1 MFVDII
7 VSNASSDPIY
17 AQIKNQLKA
26 AIINDQVAPGDKLP
40 SIRRLASQLR
50 VSVITTKRAYDELE
64 LEGFIDSVQGRGSF
78 VASKNTELLKEE
90 QRKKVEDYLKSAL
103 ASARVAGLSVSDLKE
118 LIDLLG
124 GSDECD

>member
-1 MFVDII
+1 MDII

-26 AIINDQVAPGDKLP
+26 AIINDQVAPGEKLP

-78 VASKNTELLKEE
+78 VASKSTELLKEE

-124 GSDECD
+124 ESDECD

>member
-1 MFVDII
+1 MDII

-26 AIINDQVAPGDKLP
+26 AIIKDQVAPGDKLP

-90 QRKKVEDYLKSAL
+90 QRKKVEDYLRSAL
-103 ASARVAGLSVSDLKE
+103 ASARGAGLSVSDLKE

>member
-1 MFVDII
+1 MDII

-26 AIINDQVAPGDKLP
+26 AIINDQVAPGHKLP

-103 ASARVAGLSVSDLKE
+103 ASARVAGLSVCDLKE

>member
-1 MFVDII
+1 MDIV
-7 VSNASSDPIY
+7 VSNASPDPIY
-17 AQIKNQLKA
+17 AQIKDQLKA
-26 AIINDQVAPGDKLP
+26 AIINDQVVPGEKLP

-90 QRKKVEDYLKSAL
+90 QRKKVEDHLKSAL
-103 ASARVAGLSVSDLKE
+103 AAAPAAGLSIAELKE
-118 LIDLLG
+118 LIDWLG
-124 GSDECD
+124 VSDE

>member
-1 MFVDII
+1 MDII

-26 AIINDQVAPGDKLP
+26 AIINNQVAPGDKLP

-103 ASARVAGLSVSDLKE
+103 ASARVVGLSVSDLKE

>member
-1 MFVDII
+1 MDII

-64 LEGFIDSVQGRGSF
+64 LEGFIDSVQGLGSF

>member
-1 MFVDII
+1 MDII

-50 VSVITTKRAYDELE
+50 VSVITTKRAYGELE

>member
-1 MFVDII
+1 MDII
-7 VSNASSDPIY
+7 VSNASSDPVY

-64 LEGFIDSVQGRGSF
+64 LEGFIDSVQVRGSF

-124 GSDECD
+124 ESDECD

>member
-1 MFVDII
+1 MDII

-17 AQIKNQLKA
+17 AQINNQLKA

>member
-1 MFVDII
+1 MDII

-26 AIINDQVAPGDKLP
+26 AIINNQIAPGEKLP

-103 ASARVAGLSVSDLKE
+103 VSARVAGLSVSDLKE

-124 GSDECD
+124 ESDECD

>member
-1 MFVDII
+1 MDII

-17 AQIKNQLKA
+17 AQIKSQLKA

>member
-1 MFVDII
+1 MDII
-7 VSNASSDPIY
+7 VSNASSDPVY

-103 ASARVAGLSVSDLKE
+103 NSAWAAGLSVSDLKE

>member
-1 MFVDII
+1 MDII

-26 AIINDQVAPGDKLP
+26 AIINDQVAPGEKLP

-78 VASKNTELLKEE
+78 VASKSTELLKEE

>member
-1 MFVDII
+1 MDII

-103 ASARVAGLSVSDLKE
+103 ASARVASLSVSDLKE

>member
-1 MFVDII
+1 MDIV
-7 VSNASSDPIY
+7 VSNASPDPIY
-17 AQIKNQLKA
+17 AQIKDQLKA
-26 AIINDQVAPGDKLP
+26 AIINDQVVPGEKLP

-90 QRKKVEDYLKSAL
+90 QRKKVEDHLKSAL
-103 ASARVAGLSVSDLKE
+103 AAAPAAGLSIADLKE
-118 LIDLLG
+118 LIDVLG
-124 GSDECD
+124 VSDE

>member
-1 MFVDII
+1 
-7 VSNASSDPIY
+7 
-17 AQIKNQLKA
+17 
-26 AIINDQVAPGDKLP
+26 
-40 SIRRLASQLR
+40 SQLR

>member
-1 MFVDII
+1 MDIV
-7 VSNASSDPIY
+7 VSNASPDPIY
-17 AQIKNQLKA
+17 AQIKDQLKA
-26 AIINDQVAPGDKLP
+26 AIINDQVVPGEKLP

-90 QRKKVEDYLKSAL
+90 QLKKVEDHLKSAL
-103 ASARVAGLSVSDLKE
+103 AAAPAAGLSIADLKE
-118 LIDLLG
+118 LIDVLG
-124 GSDECD
+124 VSDE

>member
-1 MFVDII
+1 MDII

-26 AIINDQVAPGDKLP
+26 AIINNQVAPGDKLP

-103 ASARVAGLSVSDLKE
+103 VSARVAGLSVSDLKE

-124 GSDECD
+124 ESDECD

>member
-1 MFVDII
+1 MDII

-90 QRKKVEDYLKSAL
+90 QRKKVEDHLKSAL
-103 ASARVAGLSVSDLKE
+103 ASARVAGLTVSDLKE

>member
-1 MFVDII
+1 MDII
-7 VSNASSDPIY
+7 VSNASSDPVY

-124 GSDECD
+124 ESDECD

>member
-1 MFVDII
+1 MDII
-7 VSNASSDPIY
+7 VTNASSDPIY

-26 AIINDQVAPGDKLP
+26 AIISDQVAPGDKLP

>member
-1 MFVDII
+1 MDII

-17 AQIKNQLKA
+17 VQIKNQLKA
-26 AIINDQVAPGDKLP
+26 AIINNQLAPGDKLP

>member
-1 MFVDII
+1 MDII

-103 ASARVAGLSVSDLKE
+103 VSARVAGLSVSDLKE

>member
-1 MFVDII
+1 MDII

-26 AIINDQVAPGDKLP
+26 AIINNQVAPGDKLP

>member
-1 MFVDII
+1 MDII

-26 AIINDQVAPGDKLP
+26 AIINDQVASGDKLP

-78 VASKNTELLKEE
+78 VAPKNTELLKEE

-103 ASARVAGLSVSDLKE
+103 VSARVAGLSVSDLKE

>member
-1 MFVDII
+1 MDIV
-7 VSNASSDPIY
+7 VSNASPNPIY
-17 AQIKNQLKA
+17 AQIKDQLKA
-26 AIINDQVAPGDKLP
+26 AIINNQVAPGEKLP

-64 LEGFIDSVQGRGSF
+64 FEGFIDSVQGRGSF

-90 QRKKVEDYLKSAL
+90 QRKKVEGHVKAAL
-103 ASARVAGLSVSDLKE
+103 AAAPAAGLSIADLKE

-124 GSDECD
+124 GSDE

>member
-1 MFVDII
+1 
-7 VSNASSDPIY
+7 
-17 AQIKNQLKA
+17 
-26 AIINDQVAPGDKLP
+26 
-40 SIRRLASQLR
+40 SQLR

-90 QRKKVEDYLKSAL
+90 QRKKVEDYLKSSL
-103 ASARVAGLSVSDLKE
+103 ASARIAGLSVSDLKE

-124 GSDECD
+124 ESDECD

>member
-1 MFVDII
+1 MDII

-90 QRKKVEDYLKSAL
+90 QRKKVEDYSKSAL

>member
-1 MFVDII
+1 MDII

-26 AIINDQVAPGDKLP
+26 AIINDQVAPGEKLP

-64 LEGFIDSVQGRGSF
+64 LEGFIDSVQGLGSF

-103 ASARVAGLSVSDLKE
+103 ASARVAGLSVSALKE

>member
-1 MFVDII
+1 MDIV
-7 VSNASSDPIY
+7 VSNASPDPIY
-17 AQIKNQLKA
+17 AQIKDQLKA
-26 AIINDQVAPGDKLP
+26 AIINDQVVPGEKLP

-90 QRKKVEDYLKSAL
+90 QRKKVEDHLKSAL
-103 ASARVAGLSVSDLKE
+103 AAAPAAGLSIADLKE
-118 LIDLLG
+118 LIDELG
-124 GSDECD
+124 VSDE

>member
-1 MFVDII
+1 MDII
-7 VSNASSDPIY
+7 VSNASSDPVY

-90 QRKKVEDYLKSAL
+90 QRKKVEDYLKSSL
-103 ASARVAGLSVSDLKE
+103 ASARIAGLSVSDLKE

-124 GSDECD
+124 ESDECD

>member
-1 MFVDII
+1 MDII

-17 AQIKNQLKA
+17 AQIKNQLKT

-103 ASARVAGLSVSDLKE
+103 ASARAAGLSVSDLKE

>member
-1 MFVDII
+1 MDII

-26 AIINDQVAPGDKLP
+26 AIFNDQVAPGDKLP

-90 QRKKVEDYLKSAL
+90 QRKKVEDYLRSAL
-103 ASARVAGLSVSDLKE
+103 ASARGAGLSVSDLKE